1 MISTLGTPTH
11 PEQTLSPN
19 QSLRP
24 LTSRINSRGHLEI
37 GGCDVVEL
45 VRQFGSPLYILD
57 EWTLRR
63 ACQLYRDTWARCY
76 AGGSRV
82 LYATKA
88 WNCLA
93 ICALALQEGLG
104 LDVASGGEL
113 YTALQAGAKG
123 EDLYL
128 HGNAKSLDE
137 LNLALE
143 TGCTL
148 VVDSL
153 YELQQVSALT
163 TPARPAR
170 LLLRV
175 NPGIDVHTHEYI
187 RTGQTD
193 SKFGIGQWQLPEV
206 FDFLAA
212 HPQLQCVGLHA
223 HIGSQIFDLQGHRD
237 LAGVLAQIWR
247 QGLGRGLP
255 LQELNVGG
263 GLGIRYIESDD
274 PPSIP
279 EWVETVATA
288 VQQAFAQSGI
298 PLPKVLCEPGRS
310 VIGPAAVTAYTL
322 GGQKRIPPSD
332 DLPQGRTYITIDG
345 GMSDNPRPITY
356 QARHTA
362 LLANRPEAEATQRV
376 TVAGKHC
383 ESGDVLLK
391 DVLLPAPMA
400 GEVLVVLATGAYNY
414 SMASNY
420 NRFPR
425 PAAVLVNEGEAQLI
439 VRRET
444 YADLIRQD
452 VLPERLLR

>member
-1 MISTLGTPTH
+1 MVSTLSTPT
-11 PEQTLSPN
+11 PVEQVSPN

-24 LTSRINSRGHLEI
+24 LTSRINSQGHLEI

-63 ACQLYRDTWARCY
+63 ACRLYRDTWARCY
-76 AGGSRV
+76 AGESQV

-128 HGNAKSLDE
+128 HGNAKSLEE
-137 LNLALE
+137 LNLALK

-153 YELQQVSALT
+153 YELQQVAALAT
-163 TPARPAR
+163 SERPAR

-193 SKFGIGQWQLPEV
+193 SKFGIGRWQLPEV

-212 HPQLQCVGLHA
+212 HPQLECVGLHA

-263 GLGIRYIESDD
+263 GLGIRYVESDD

-279 EWVETVATA
+279 AWVETVATA
-288 VQQAFAQSGI
+288 VQQAFAEAGI

-322 GGQKRIPPSD
+322 GGQKQIPPGD
-332 DLPQGRTYITIDG
+332 GLPEGRLYITIDG

-356 QARHTA
+356 GARYTA

-376 TVAGKHC
+376 TIAGKHC

-439 VRRET
+439 LRRET

-452 VLPERLLR
+452 VLPERLRR

>member
-322 GGQKRIPPSD
+322 GGPKRIPPSD

-356 QARHTA
+356 QARYTA

>member
-223 HIGSQIFDLQGHRD
+223 HIGSQIFDLQGYRD

-356 QARHTA
+356 QARYTA

>member
-237 LAGVLAQIWR
+237 LAGVLALIWR

-322 GGQKRIPPSD
+322 GGQKRLPPSD

-356 QARHTA
+356 QARYTA

>member
-76 AGGSRV
+76 AGESRV

-356 QARHTA
+356 QARYTA

>member
-1 MISTLGTPTH
+1 MVSTLGTLTPTA
-11 PEQTLSPN
+11 PSLSPN
-19 QSLRP
+19 QSLHP
-24 LTSRINSRGHLEI
+24 LTSRTNSHGHLEI

-45 VRQFGSPLYILD
+45 VQQFGSPLYILD

-63 ACQLYRDTWARCY
+63 ACQLYRDTLAQCY
-76 AGGSRV
+76 AGGSQV

-93 ICALALQEGLG
+93 VCALALQEGLG

-113 YTALQAGAKG
+113 YTALRAGATG
-123 EDLYL
+123 EQLYL
-128 HGNAKSLDE
+128 HGNAKSVEE
-137 LNLALE
+137 LKMALE
-143 TGCTL
+143 VGCTL
-148 VVDSL
+148 VSDSL
-153 YELQQVSALT
+153 YELQQLAALA
-163 TPARPAR
+163 TPEQPAR

-193 SKFGIGQWQLPEV
+193 SKFGIGQFQLAEV
-206 FDFLAA
+206 FDFLSL
-212 HPQLQCVGLHA
+212 HPQLRCVGFHA

-237 LAGVLAQIWR
+237 LVGVLAQIWR
-247 QGLGRGLP
+247 QGLSRGLP

-263 GLGIRYIESDD
+263 GLGIRYVESDD

-279 EWVETVATA
+279 TWVETVATA
-288 VQQAFAQSGI
+288 VQQGFGLAGI

-310 VIGPAAVTAYTL
+310 LIGPAAVTAYTL
-322 GGQKRIPPSD
+322 GGQKRIPASS
-332 DLPQGRTYITIDG
+332 DLPEGRTYITIDG

-356 QARHTA
+356 QARYTA
-362 LLANRPEAEATQRV
+362 LLANRPEAEGTQRM

-391 DVLLPAPMA
+391 DILLPAPMA

-425 PAAVLVNEGEAQLI
+425 PAAVLVHEGQAQLI
-439 VRRET
+439 LRRET
-444 YADLIRQD
+444 YADLVRQD
-452 VLPERLLR
+452 LLPERLLR

>member
-63 ACQLYRDTWARCY
+63 ACQLYRDTWACCY

-356 QARHTA
+356 QARYTA

>member
-93 ICALALQEGLG
+93 ICALALQERLG

-356 QARHTA
+356 QARYTA

>member
-24 LTSRINSRGHLEI
+24 LTCRINSRGHLEI

-63 ACQLYRDTWARCY
+63 ACQLYRDSWARCY
-76 AGGSRV
+76 AGESRV

-88 WNCLA
+88 WSCLA

-113 YTALQAGAKG
+113 YTALEAGAKG

-148 VVDSL
+148 VADSL

-223 HIGSQIFDLQGHRD
+223 HIGSQIFDLQGYRD

-356 QARHTA
+356 QARYTA
-362 LLANRPEAEATQRV
+362 LLANRPAAEATQRV

-400 GEVLVVLATGAYNY
+400 GEVLVVLATGAYTY

>member
-356 QARHTA
+356 QARYTA

-425 PAAVLVNEGEAQLI
+425 PAAVLVNEGEALLI

>member
-153 YELQQVSALT
+153 YELQQVSALA
-163 TPARPAR
+163 TPERPAR

-193 SKFGIGQWQLPEV
+193 SKFGIGRWQLPEV
-206 FDFLAA
+206 LDFLAA

-356 QARHTA
+356 QARYTA

>member
-237 LAGVLAQIWR
+237 LAGVLTQIWR

-356 QARHTA
+356 QARYTA

>member
-263 GLGIRYIESDD
+263 GLGIRYIGSDD

-356 QARHTA
+356 QARYTA

>member
-11 PEQTLSPN
+11 LEQTLSPN

-45 VRQFGSPLYILD
+45 VRQFGSPLYIVD

-193 SKFGIGQWQLPEV
+193 SQFGIGQWQLPEV

-223 HIGSQIFDLQGHRD
+223 HIGSQIFDLQGYRD

-332 DLPQGRTYITIDG
+332 YLPQGRTYITIDG
-345 GMSDNPRPITY
+345 GISDNPRPITY
-356 QARHTA
+356 QARYTA

>member
-148 VVDSL
+148 VADSL

-206 FDFLAA
+206 LDFLAA

-356 QARHTA
+356 QARYTA

>member
-128 HGNAKSLDE
+128 HGNAKSLEE

-143 TGCTL
+143 TGCT
-148 VVDSL
+148 VVADSL
-153 YELQQVSALT
+153 YELQQVSALA
-163 TPARPAR
+163 TPERPAR

-193 SKFGIGQWQLPEV
+193 SKFGIGRWQLPEV
-206 FDFLAA
+206 LDFLAA

-247 QGLGRGLP
+247 QGLDRGLP

-356 QARHTA
+356 QARYTA

>member
-1 MISTLGTPTH
+1 MVSTLGTPT
-11 PEQTLSPN
+11 PVEQVSPN

-24 LTSRINSRGHLEI
+24 LTSRVNSRGHLEI

-57 EWTLRR
+57 EWTLRH
-63 ACQLYRDTWARCY
+63 ACRLYRDTWARCY
-76 AGGSRV
+76 AGESRV

-128 HGNAKSLDE
+128 HGNAKSLEE

-143 TGCTL
+143 MGCTL

-153 YELQQVSALT
+153 YELQQVAALA
-163 TPARPAR
+163 TPARTAR

-193 SKFGIGQWQLPEV
+193 SKFGIGRWQLPEAM
-206 FDFLAA
+206 DFLAA
-212 HPQLQCVGLHA
+212 HPQLECVGLHA

-237 LAGVLAQIWR
+237 LAGVLAQLWR
-247 QGLGRGLP
+247 QGLERGLP
-255 LQELNVGG
+255 LQELDVGG
-263 GLGIRYIESDD
+263 GLGIRYVESDD

-279 EWVETVATA
+279 EWVETVAIA
-288 VQQAFAQSGI
+288 VQQAFVEAGI

-322 GGQKRIPPSD
+322 GGQKRIPPGD
-332 DLPQGRTYITIDG
+332 GLPEGRLYITIDG

-356 QARHTA
+356 GARYTA

-376 TVAGKHC
+376 TIAGKHC

-439 VRRET
+439 LRRET

-452 VLPERLLR
+452 VLPERLRR

>member
-63 ACQLYRDTWARCY
+63 ACQLYHDTWARCY

-263 GLGIRYIESDD
+263 GLGIRYVESDD

-356 QARHTA
+356 QARYTA

>member
-143 TGCTL
+143 TGCTV

-237 LAGVLAQIWR
+237 LAGVLTQIWR

-356 QARHTA
+356 QARYTA

>member
-193 SKFGIGQWQLPEV
+193 SKFGIGRWQLPEV
-206 FDFLAA
+206 LDFLAA

-247 QGLGRGLP
+247 QGLDRGLP

-263 GLGIRYIESDD
+263 GLGIRYVKSDD

-288 VQQAFAQSGI
+288 VQQAFAQAGI

-356 QARHTA
+356 QARYTA

>member
-193 SKFGIGQWQLPEV
+193 SKFGIGRWQLPEV
-206 FDFLAA
+206 LDFLAA

-288 VQQAFAQSGI
+288 VQQAFAQAGI

-356 QARHTA
+356 QARYTA

>member
-1 MISTLGTPTH
+1 MISTLGIPTH

-193 SKFGIGQWQLPEV
+193 SKFGIGRWQLPEV
-206 FDFLAA
+206 LDFLAA

-356 QARHTA
+356 QARYTA

>member
-288 VQQAFAQSGI
+288 VQQAFAQSEI

-356 QARHTA
+356 QARYTA

>member
-193 SKFGIGQWQLPEV
+193 SQFGIGQWQLPEV

-237 LAGVLAQIWR
+237 LTGVLAQIWR

-288 VQQAFAQSGI
+288 VQQAFAQSGL

-356 QARHTA
+356 QARYTA

>member
-356 QARHTA
+356 QARYTA
-362 LLANRPEAEATQRV
+362 LLANRPEAEATQWV

>member
-1 MISTLGTPTH
+1 MVSRLSTP
-11 PEQTLSPN
+11 PSVESVSPN
-19 QSLRP
+19 QSLQP
-24 LTSRINSRGHLEI
+24 LTSRVNRQGHLEI

-57 EWTLRR
+57 EWTLRQ
-63 ACQLYRDTWARCY
+63 ACRLYRDTWARCY
-76 AGGSRV
+76 PGQSQV

-113 YTALQAGAKG
+113 YTALQAGARGK
-123 EDLYL
+123 DLYL
-128 HGNAKSLDE
+128 HGNAKSAEE
-137 LNLALE
+137 LAMALE
-143 TGCTL
+143 VGCTL

-153 YELQQVSALT
+153 YELQQLAALA
-163 TPARPAR
+163 TPERPAR
-170 LLLRV
+170 LLVRV

-212 HPQLQCVGLHA
+212 HPQLHCVGLHA

-237 LAGVLAQIWR
+237 LAGVVARIWR
-247 QGLGRGLP
+247 QGLDKGLP

-263 GLGIRYIESDD
+263 GLGIRYVESDD

-279 EWVETVATA
+279 EWVEAVATA
-288 VQQAFAQSGI
+288 VEQSFTAAGI

-310 VIGPAAVTAYTL
+310 VVGPAAVTAYTL
-322 GGQKRIPPSD
+322 GGKKWIPPSE
-332 DLPQGRTYITIDG
+332 DLPEGRLYVTIDG

-356 QARHTA
+356 GARYTA

-391 DVLLPAPMA
+391 DVLLPNPAP

-425 PAAVLVNEGEAQLI
+425 PAAVLVNQGKAQLI
-439 VRRET
+439 LRRET

-452 VLPERLLR
+452 ILPEQLRP

>member
-143 TGCTL
+143 TGCTV

-356 QARHTA
+356 QARYTA

>member
-1 MISTLGTPTH
+1 
-11 PEQTLSPN
+11 
-19 QSLRP
+19 
-24 LTSRINSRGHLEI
+24 
-37 GGCDVVEL
+37 
-45 VRQFGSPLYILD
+45 
-57 EWTLRR
+57 
-63 ACQLYRDTWARCY
+63 
-76 AGGSRV
+76 
-82 LYATKA
+82 
-88 WNCLA
+88 
-93 ICALALQEGLG
+93 
-104 LDVASGGEL
+104 
-113 YTALQAGAKG
+113 
-123 EDLYL
+123 
-128 HGNAKSLDE
+128 
-137 LNLALE
+137 
-143 TGCTL
+143 
-148 VVDSL
+148 
-153 YELQQVSALT
+153 
-163 TPARPAR
+163 
-170 LLLRV
+170 
-175 NPGIDVHTHEYI
+175 
-187 RTGQTD
+187 
-193 SKFGIGQWQLPEV
+193 
-206 FDFLAA
+206 
-212 HPQLQCVGLHA
+212 
-223 HIGSQIFDLQGHRD
+223 
-237 LAGVLAQIWR
+237 
-247 QGLGRGLP
+247 
-255 LQELNVGG
+255 
-263 GLGIRYIESDD
+263 
-274 PPSIP
+274 
-279 EWVETVATA
+279 VATA

-356 QARHTA
+356 QARYTA

>member
-1 MISTLGTPTH
+1 MISTLCTPTH

-63 ACQLYRDTWARCY
+63 ACQLYRDSWAHCY

-193 SKFGIGQWQLPEV
+193 SKFGIGRWQLPEV
-206 FDFLAA
+206 LDFLAA

-288 VQQAFAQSGI
+288 VQQAFAQAGI

-356 QARHTA
+356 QARYTA

>member
-356 QARHTA
+356 QARYTA

-425 PAAVLVNEGEAQLI
+425 PAAVLVNGGEAQLI